1 MAGQLDANDLIL
13 LSYVRKISRQQ
24 GKEYV
29 TVKDLKDELG
39 KKRYQ
44 RFDLDRSLERLNNF
58 GRVIRS
64 DNMSAFKPIDL
75 E

>member
-1 MAGQLDANDLIL
+1 MLGQLDANDLIL

-29 TVKDLKDELG
+29 TVQDLKDELG

-64 DNMSAFKPIDL
+64 ENMSAFKPIDL
-75 E
+75 D